1 MKFLFIISLRN
12 LFRQK
17 RRNILLGSAMA
28 FGVMIL
34 IIANSF
40 SHGIS
45 DILFNR
51 IVVYV
56 AGHVNISINE
66 GKGRDLPLFRDK
78 DRLTKIAV
86 ETAGDR
92 LIEYNEG
99 VGIFLRAIGNGKVEN
114 LVLVGINTINRTL
127 TQKQREEINE
137 SFKML
142 YGKFKDLGNKSI
154 ENPAILSKEKADAL
168 SVKPNDIVRVRYR
181 NIYGQTQSS
190 RLTVV
195 GIMSND
201 NIFMQGVMFVEL
213 TNLKEMMGYRPYEC
227 GSIKLTLKDPQ
238 KDAAYVAD
246 KIHAALRPGPAFIL
260 ATAKV
265 FNQDS
270 SSNPD
275 ANTISSKNPNTD
287 TSPRVTLI
295 PFMGNNEPLKKI
307 MFSSF
312 KLSSGNAEDVFRRDG
327 MMVSDYLAD
336 ILKIKV
342 GDKLEFHFKP
352 KFINKD
358 KPELV
363 IREAIF
369 SAVVKGI
376 FISNDSTGKETIY
389 MHEALFYPKFYENL
403 PDLKNDL
410 KWAFIPKDT
419 ASFKPALGTEWVLLD
434 RSRSTDDLKQ
444 KLRAAGRKKI
454 KAATIDVNSMYES
467 ASDVLKLEN
476 ALNIITFTAV
486 LILFFIILVGVVN
499 TLRMTI
505 RERTRE
511 IGTIRAIGMQKKD
524 VLLIFVI
531 ETAILTT
538 FASIAG
544 TILAF
549 ISMAGLSTIAF
560 QISDNPMG
568 ILLVKDRLHFVP
580 TFIGIVGNIGFILF
594 ISIITAFF
602 PSRKAANLSAA
613 DALRHFE

>member
-1 MKFLFIISLRN
+1 MTKFT
-12 LFRQK
+12 
-17 RRNILLGSAMA
+17 
-28 FGVMIL
+28 
-34 IIANSF
+34 IAL
-40 SHGIS
+40 S
-45 DILFNR
+45 DIVLFPMR
-51 IVVYV
+51 SS
-56 AGHVNISINE
+56 ADDEQS
-66 GKGRDLPLFRDK
+66 FRDN
-78 DRLTKIAV
+78 LYPI
-86 ETAGDR
+86 
-92 LIEYNEG
+92 IQ
-99 VGIFLRAIGNGKVEN
+99 EN
-114 LVLVGINTINRTL
+114 
-127 TQKQREEINE
+127 
-137 SFKML
+137 
-142 YGKFKDLGNKSI
+142 
-154 ENPAILSKEKADAL
+154 
-168 SVKPNDIVRVRYR
+168 
-181 NIYGQTQSS
+181 
-190 RLTVV
+190 
-195 GIMSND
+195 
-201 NIFMQGVMFVEL
+201 
-213 TNLKEMMGYRPYEC
+213 
-227 GSIKLTLKDPQ
+227 
-238 KDAAYVAD
+238 
-246 KIHAALRPGPAFIL
+246 
-260 ATAKV
+260 
-265 FNQDS
+265 FN
-270 SSNPD
+270 
-275 ANTISSKNPNTD
+275 
-287 TSPRVTLI
+287 
-295 PFMGNNEPLKKI
+295 
-307 MFSSF
+307 
-312 KLSSGNAEDVFRRDG
+312 
-327 MMVSDYLAD
+327 
-336 ILKIKV
+336 
-342 GDKLEFHFKP
+342 
-352 KFINKD
+352 
-358 KPELV
+358 
-363 IREAIF
+363 REAIF

-403 PDLKNDL
+403 PDLKKDS

-419 ASFKPALGTEWVLLD
+419 AAFKPALGTEWVLLD

-538 FASIAG
+538 FASIVG